1 MIKNIE
7 NVKIFTKNM
16 RRKIL
21 NTAYQAGAKSAH
33 VGGALSC
40 TELISILFTHFNLK
54 NLEDD
59 KRDRFILSKGHAC
72 LAYYSALSELGFIS
86 DEELKTFEED
96 GSNLLGHPV
105 LNKKL
110 GIEFSTGSLGMG
122 LSIGIGLAIASEKK
136 KLNFKTF
143 VLLGDGECNEGSIW
157 EAAMFASA
165 HKVDNIISTIDYNG
179 RQIDGDVEDIISLAR
194 KYNLKVIEDA
204 AQSFGGSIRDKKVG
218 TFGDI
223 AATSFYPAKPLGCY
237 GDGGAIFTNDDDLA
251 EECKA
256 IRIHGTK
263 KDKYNSEMIGLN
275 GRLDSIQAAV
285 LLEKLSIFDKELK
298 MRNEVNFHYRKYLNN
313 AQYLPKDYQSAHA
326 LFSIVLGSKIK
337 RDDLVERLSKNK
349 IPSVIYYKFPIHLMK
364 AFQYLGYHRGSLPVS
379 ESLSNSIVSLPM
391 HPYLSKADISLII
404 ETIQRK

>member
-1 MIKNIE
+1 MEFLDLKTQQKRIRKPLEKRIN
-7 NVKIFTKNM
+7 
-16 RRKIL
+16 KIL
-21 NTAYQAGAKSAH
+21 DHGAYIMGPEVFELEEKLADYCGVKHAISCSSGTDALLIPLMAWGIGPGDAVFTTPFTYVATAE
-33 VGGALSC
+33 V
-40 TELISILFTHFNLK
+40 ISILGATPIFVDVYESTYNIDCDK
-54 NLEDD
+54 LE
-59 KRDRFILSKGHAC
+59 I
-72 LAYYSALSELGFIS
+72 EI
-86 DEELKTFEED
+86 
-96 GSNLLGHPV
+96 
-105 LNKKL
+105 KKV
-110 GIEFSTGSLGMG
+110 I
-122 LSIGIGLAIASEKK
+122 
-136 KLNFKTF
+136 
-143 VLLGDGECNEGSIW
+143 NEGKLKPKAIIP
-157 EAAMFASA
+157 
-165 HKVDNIISTIDYNG
+165 VDLFGLPARYRLIDK
-179 RQIDGDVEDIISLAR
+179 IAK
-194 KYNLKVIEDA
+194 KYNLKVVEDA
-204 AQSFGGSIRDKKVG
+204 AQSFGGSIRNEKVG
-218 TFGDI
+218 NFGDV

-251 EECKA
+251 GECKA

-391 HPYLSKADISLII
+391 HPYLSKADISFII